1 MKYPI
6 KSFFNWFSKFE
17 YLEKW
22 FAAGQNIANGGGMTD
37 DNEIINS
44 LVPAWF
50 DMENQNGY
58 IGGWMDMIKK
68 YQVSPDP

>member
-1 MKYPI
+1 
-6 KSFFNWFSKFE
+6 
-17 YLEKW
+17 
-22 FAAGQNIANGGGMTD
+22 MTD

-68 YQVSPDP
+68 YQLSPDP